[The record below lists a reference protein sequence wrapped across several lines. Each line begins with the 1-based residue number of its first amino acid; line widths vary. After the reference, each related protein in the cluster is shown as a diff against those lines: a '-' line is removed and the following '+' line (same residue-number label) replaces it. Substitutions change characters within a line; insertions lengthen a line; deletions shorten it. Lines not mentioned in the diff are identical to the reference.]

1 MTAIYTIDAS
11 VFVSAFRPRE
21 QRHADSFGFVEY
33 VKIRALPI
41 IVPTL
46 LLPEIAAAVGRG
58 SKNAML
64 ARKFTD
70 TVSRWSNLVMVSLDD
85 VLAQQAADVAADYRL
100 RGSDAV
106 YVAVALRFGSTL
118 VTLDQEQAARVA
130 SVLTTQNPL
139 EALITLEGNP
149 PQT

>member
-1 MTAIYTIDAS
+1 MAVIYTIDAS

-21 QRHADSFGFVEY
+21 LRHTDSSRFLEY
-33 VKIRALPI
+33 VKIQAFPI

-58 SKNAML
+58 SKNPML

-70 TVSRWSNLVMVSLDD
+70 AVNRWPNLMMVPLDD
-85 VLAQQAADVAADYRL
+85 VLAQQSADVAADYRL

-106 YVAVALRFGSTL
+106 YAAVALRFGSTL

-130 SVLTTQNPL
+130 AVLTTRDPL
-139 EALITLEGNP
+139 EALT
-149 PQT
+149 T

>member
-1 MTAIYTIDAS
+1 MAAIYTIDAS

-21 QRHADSFGFVEY
+21 QRHADSFRFVEC

-58 SKNAML
+58 SKNAAV
-64 ARKFTD
+64 ARKFTAA
-70 TVSRWSNLVMVSLDD
+70 VSRWSNLMMVPLDD
-85 VLAQQAADVAADYRL
+85 ILAQQATDVAADYRL

-106 YVAVALRFGSTL
+106 YAAVALRFGATL
-118 VTLDQEQAARVA
+118 VTLDQEQAARTA
-130 SVLTTQNPL
+130 SVLTVRDPL
-139 EALITLEGNP
+139 EALNILEGNS
-149 PQT
+149 

>member
-1 MTAIYTIDAS
+1 MAVIYTVDAS

-21 QRHADSFGFVEY
+21 LRHTDSFRFLEY
-33 VKIRALPI
+33 VRAQAFPI

-58 SKNAML
+58 SKNPML
-64 ARKFTD
+64 AREFTD
-70 TVSRWSNLVMVSLDD
+70 TVNRWPNLMMVPLDD
-85 VLAQQAADVAADYRL
+85 VLAQYAADVAADYCL

-130 SVLTTQNPL
+130 SVLTACDPL
-139 EALITLEGNP
+139 EALTTLEGNS
-149 PQT
+149 